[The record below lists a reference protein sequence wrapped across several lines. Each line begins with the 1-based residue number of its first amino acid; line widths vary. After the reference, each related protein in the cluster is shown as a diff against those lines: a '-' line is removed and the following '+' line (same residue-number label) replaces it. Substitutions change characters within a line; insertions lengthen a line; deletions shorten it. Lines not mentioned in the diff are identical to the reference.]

1 MKFERKLL
9 LLFVAIL
16 MAALLFGWGRIS
28 FDEARDRA
36 AADWRLFDPMQI
48 KRIESKQA
56 HLGEQ
61 AISACLE
68 TSGVTP
74 DNFTLVLE
82 IGTDGRVIRSWRQD
96 DSRFVTCFQRLANE
110 FFEFRGLDRSFFM
123 AYEYVKYP

>member
-1 MKFERKLL
+1 
-9 LLFVAIL
+9 

-56 HLGEQ
+56 RLGEQ
-61 AISACLE
+61 AIAACLE

-74 DNFTLVLE
+74 DNFTLVVE
-82 IGTDGRVIRSWRQD
+82 IGTDGLVARSWRQG
-96 DSRFVTCFQRLANE
+96 DSRFVTCFQRLMTE
-110 FFEFRGLDRSFFM
+110 FFEFRGLQRSFFF
-123 AYEYVKYP
+123 AYEYQHES